1 MVFFLLGLLN
11 LQHVIELEHPAE
23 EDVADLD
30 GDLCAEGG
38 LVDALDLGILAEFVI
53 DAAEERLIE
62 AQGHPGGGA
71 AVHLERGLHVAVD
84 VGAHLESGLAG
95 VSFLDFNRV
104 HTVDA
109 VGGLCSVLGAV
120 REEVVIVLVHHHGN
134 GIDDVAGLVLAELLL
149 AVFVEIVI
157 EKRNLLLFQ
166 KSGFDVENGIIDL
179 FVCVLAR
186 VERDEIAGQK
196 LRAVIAA
203 ESGEL
208 FDELVGL
215 LIRYE
220 GRRLYGVDQ
229 YLELRRAESALRD
242 VVRLVMPDESAH
254 DLIPALV
261 EHIDIH
267 GDRPAV
273 AAYAHLL
280 KPFDDLVRRQRMRF
294 VGFPA
299 QHLPQLQKLDL

>member
-1 MVFFLLGLLN
+1 M
-11 LQHVIELEHPAE
+11 
-23 EDVADLD
+23 
-30 GDLCAEGG
+30 
-38 LVDALDLGILAEFVI
+38 
-53 DAAEERLIE
+53 
-62 AQGHPGGGA
+62 
-71 AVHLERGLHVAVD
+71 HLERSLHVAVD
-84 VGAHLESGLAG
+84 IGAHFEGRLAG
-95 VSFLDFNRV
+95 VGFLGLDGV
-104 HTVDA
+104 HAVDA
-109 VGGLCSVLGAV
+109 VGGLGAVLGAV

-166 KSGFDVENGIIDL
+166 KSGFDVEHGIIDL

-186 VERDEIAGQK
+186 IEGDEVAHK
-196 LRAVIAA
+196 ELSAVIAA
-203 ESGEL
+203 EGGEL

-220 GRRLYGVDQ
+220 GRRLHGVDQ
-229 YLELRRAESALRD
+229 YLEFGRAETALRD
-242 VVRLVMPDESAH
+242 VIRLVVPDESAH
-254 DLIPALV
+254 DLVPAFV

-267 GDRPAV
+267 CDRPAV
-273 AAYAHLL
+273 APYAHLL
-280 KPFDDLVRRQRMRF
+280 KPSDDLVRRQGMRF